1 MSTLDK
7 ILLLLIFSVTCLL
20 HSSQL
25 PAQLATGEMKKTEL
39 QKSRTVELSVTGM
52 TCQKGCAD
60 GIDKKL
66 KTVSGVLK
74 SRTKLDTGISSITY
88 DETKIK
94 VTQLISIIE
103 ERGYTAKIAVKHK
116 KV

>member
-1 MSTLDK
+1 MSTLNK

-66 KTVSGVLK
+66 KKTPIYLCSKQFL
-74 SRTKLDTGISSITY
+74 LN
-88 DETKIK
+88 
-94 VTQLISIIE
+94 LLL
-103 ERGYTAKIAVKHK
+103 
-116 KV
+116 